1 MANIEKNRPSPAE
14 TLKLKFLKTAVEEL
28 QSEAYQQIF
37 KKLGFTLQSPD
48 FYLKGGIK
56 TDNIGVLPKIN
67 QTFRLELSAV
77 DVAYSGSDKGAREI
91 AVKNNMLVGIL
102 RWHLE
107 EMGKP
112 TKEQIAA
119 GKILEQYKKKFTTFK
134 KDITATSQI
143 AQKELSNIASKITD
157 TARNLV
163 RGHDPLN
170 DLPEGMK
177 SRREFAEKRIQEA
190 LDFLKDRS
198 FSPHSFNLKS
208 AAFYLSIAVK
218 ESSLDPTEVSDSD
231 AKGLFQLKNTAVD
244 EVIKFFPDIGLTRG
258 SIYSNSTDPSL
269 QESASKN
276 NAIAGI
282 LYWHIG
288 RDYYGA
294 KINSDLS
301 DKDKDKLGNM
311 IYKMGPTMIKKLW
324 NAVGAK
330 SFQEFATIIAQKIE
344 EKYPDETE
352 VPEGKLETILSKT
365 YNINFTSYIK
375 VKSDLPDNEL
385 EIDGSTFDTA
395 NTIQSLRYAELI
407 ASMMHGSA
415 REKSEKITKPHDHYL
430 VGKNGKWFWG
440 IAKEIYENLMIDQFV
455 PYFMFSGKKKA
466 EKIDMFMKLIVAYNK
481 EIKKNPDFAD
491 NNGSDTNLKKGTRVY
506 VPTAEFIFDFIS
518 KQTPADSVKKNPEE
532 KGPAYHLDGSKLT
545 VDFKPPVTFTINTS
559 LVAEK
564 VLLDGK
570 NGYIEVKIGNLVG
583 VFKLENGKSL
593 SYGPLDKDSLWG
605 SYDLHFDPY
614 QRAILII
621 KKELIPEK
629 LAPPEVTEKVKAK
642 DYLDPDQ
649 PLDLSWPE
657 GEKYR
662 VPKIGEIIYIGKDGK
677 KLKAEG
683 EKLHSPAAVAEPK
696 YATPDWLDPNK
707 GKSKGDKSWDLMPT
721 IKGVI
726 LHATEGT
733 QNDDA
738 ELFKKQNTHFLVK
751 RNGDI
756 WMVRNPKYQT
766 NHTGYFDSS
775 YGAIW
780 DGNEYPY
787 KDQIGIEVETY
798 AFAEMIGKGLLSF
811 PVRPD
816 AKGELNVHLY
826 NKNGRKF
833 YYTTN
838 EPKQNDLNKA
848 WELAG
853 KYRSY
858 TKEEYAALKGL
869 LHNLAFQ
876 NKLKKQDI
884 ITHSMV
890 GSGIYGRGRKTDPC
904 NLDFAKLDLP
914 NNYRQIDPDVAR
926 GTLPSQIV
934 RVEGERKGTHMDR
947 EKVDGDLVYKVYK
960 KGDEYHYLPSSGFGG
975 QSFMNS
981 GLKAAQELCADHDNC
996 KPEVNPAHVKLN
1008 DSNAKVDS
1016 NMTVYEAIKHNVSP
1030 DCPVEI
1036 INEQTLVDVLYYS
1049 FDNQLH
1055 KGQIVVHKK
1064 LVKDIQEV
1072 FALAMELKF
1081 PISTVVPVSSPKY
1094 NWSDLKSVE
1103 QNNTSAFN
1111 YRAMEGS
1118 TSLSNHALGQA
1129 IDINPR
1135 LNPYIDSSGK
1145 SIPAKAT
1152 YNPQV
1157 AGTLTATHPIVK
1169 KFKAL
1174 GWQWGG
1180 DWKKTKDYQHFEKK
1194 L

>member
-1 MANIEKNRPSPAE
+1 MANIEKISNSPEEALR
-14 TLKLKFLKTAVEEL
+14 LKLIKTAVQEL
-28 QSEAYQQIF
+28 QTEAFQKIF
-37 KKLGFTLQSPD
+37 AKQGMTLKSPD
-48 FYLKGGIK
+48 FYLKAGLKI
-56 TDNIGVLPKIN
+56 DNIGTLPKIN
-67 QTFRLELSAV
+67 EIFRLELTPV
-77 DVAYSGSDKGAREI
+77 DISYAGSDKEARQI
-91 AVKNNMLVGIL
+91 AAKNNMLAAIL

-107 EMGKP
+107 EMGRP

-119 GKILEQYKKKFTTFK
+119 AKILEEYKKKFTTFK
-134 KDITATSQI
+134 KDITATSKI
-143 AQKELSNIASKITD
+143 AQKELSNVASKITD
-157 TARNLV
+157 TARNFV
-163 RGHDPLN
+163 RGRDPLD

-177 SRREFAEKRIQEA
+177 ARREFAEKRVQEA
-190 LDFLKDRS
+190 LDFLKERS
-198 FSPHSFNLKS
+198 FKPHSFNFKS

-218 ESSLDPTEVSDSD
+218 ESSLNPVEVSVSD

-244 EVIKFFPDIGLTRG
+244 EVIRFFPDIGLTRE
-258 SIYSNSTDPSL
+258 SIYSNSTDPAF
-269 QESASKN
+269 QQPASKN

-294 KINSDLS
+294 KINSDLA

-324 NAVGAK
+324 NAVGAN
-330 SFQEFATIIAQKIE
+330 SFQEFATTIAQKIQ

-352 VPEGKLETILSKT
+352 VPEGKLETILDRT

-385 EIDGSTFDTA
+385 EINGSTFDTA

-407 ASMMHGSA
+407 AGMMHGSA
-415 REKSEKITKPHDHYL
+415 REKSEKIAKPLDHYL

-466 EKIDMFMKLIVAYNK
+466 EKIDMFMKLIIAYNK

-506 VPTAEFIFDFIS
+506 VPTAEFIFAFIS
-518 KQTPADSVKKNPEE
+518 KQSPGESVKKKPEE
-532 KGPAYHLDGSKLT
+532 KGPAYHLNGLNLT
-545 VDFKPPVTFTINTS
+545 VDFKTPVTFSINTLAVS
-559 LVAEK
+559 EK
-564 VLLDGK
+564 VFIK
-570 NGYIEVKIGNLVG
+570 EKTGYVEVKIGNLVG
-583 VFKLENGKSL
+583 AFKLENEKNL

-605 SYDLHFDPY
+605 HYDLHFDPH

-629 LAPPEVTEKVKAK
+629 PAPPEVPKKAK
-642 DYLDPDQ
+642 EYLDPDQ
-649 PLDLSWPE
+649 PLDLSWPD

-662 VPKIGEIIYIGKDGK
+662 VPKVGEIIYIGKDGK
-677 KLKAEG
+677 KLKTEG
-683 EKLHSPAAVAEPK
+683 EKLHSPTAVPEPA
-696 YATPDWLDPNK
+696 YATPKWLDPNK
-707 GKSKGDKSWDLMPT
+707 EKSKGDSSWDLMPT

-733 QNDDA
+733 QNDDS

-798 AFAEMIGKGLLSF
+798 AFEEMIGKGLLSF

-816 AKGELNVHLY
+816 ATGELNVHF
-826 NKNGRKF
+826 NNQKGNKF

-838 EPKQNDLNKA
+838 EPKQSDLNKA
-848 WELAG
+848 WEQAG
-853 KYRSY
+853 KLRSY
-858 TKEEYAALKGL
+858 TNEEYAALKNL
-869 LHNLAFQ
+869 LHYLAFQ
-876 NKLKKQDI
+876 NQLKKQDI

-904 NLDFAKLDLP
+904 NLNFAKLDLP
-914 NNYRQIDPDVAR
+914 DNYRQIDPDVAR
-926 GTLPSQIV
+926 GTLPSQV
-934 RVEGERKGTHMDR
+934 GRVEGERKGTHMDM
-947 EKVDGDLVYKVYK
+947 EKVNGNLVYKVYK

-975 QSFMNS
+975 QSFMNA
-981 GLKAAQELCADHDNC
+981 GLKAAQELCEDNDNC
-996 KPEVNPAHVKLN
+996 KPEVSSTHVKLN
-1008 DSNAKVDS
+1008 DASAKVDS
-1016 NMTVYEAIKHNVSP
+1016 NMTVYEAIKHNVSA

-1049 FDNQLH
+1049 FDNQIH
-1055 KGQIVVHKK
+1055 KGQIVIHKK

-1072 FALAMELKF
+1072 FALALELKF
-1081 PISTVVPVSSPKY
+1081 PIATVVPVSSPKY

-1111 YRAMEGS
+1111 YRPMEGS

-1129 IDINPR
+1129 IDINPK
-1135 LNPYIDSSGK
+1135 LNPYIDASGK
-1145 SIPAKAT
+1145 AIPAKAT